1 MGIKNYLRRIM
12 MRKIAFLVA
21 ISMGILAAMGLNA
34 RVAGK
39 PQTTSK
45 VLPATDVTSEDIQNV
60 LKKEI
65 ADGKPVDDRSIRVV
79 DVGGNNVGIGIVYRL
94 APGTQGLSASHD
106 KVSEVYYM
114 IEGSGTLVT
123 GGTIVNP
130 KRRDSGNVVVA
141 QVNGPGV
148 SGDTIKDGISRRIK
162 AGDMVIIPAGTPH
175 WWSQVESPTMTY
187 VVVRVDPS
195 QVVALK

>member
-1 MGIKNYLRRIM
+1 MLV
-12 MRKIAFLVA
+12 VA
-21 ISMGILAAMGLNA
+21 IALSIFVISRLNA
-34 RVAGK
+34 RISQGA
-39 PQTTSK
+39 TTGTK
-45 VLPATDVTSEDIQNV
+45 ALPATDVTSEDIQAV

-79 DVGGNNVGIGIVYRL
+79 DAGGHNVGIGVVYRL

-106 KVSEVYYM
+106 KVTEVYYM

-123 GGTIVNP
+123 GGTMVNP
-130 KRRDSGNVVVA
+130 KRRDSGTAVVA
-141 QVNGPGV
+141 LINGPGV
-148 SGDTIKDGISRRIK
+148 SGESIQDGVTRSIK

-175 WWSQVESPTMTY
+175 WWSKVDSKTMTY
-187 VVVRVDPS
+187 VVVRLDPS

>member
-1 MGIKNYLRRIM
+1 M
-12 MRKIAFLVA
+12 MRKIVFLLS
-21 ISMGILAAMGLNA
+21 IPMGILAMISLDA
-34 RVAGK
+34 RVTGK
-39 PQTTSK
+39 PQTASK

-65 ADGKPVDDRSIRVV
+65 AEGKPVDDRSIRVV
-79 DVGGNNVGIGIVYRL
+79 DVGGHNVGIGVVYRL

-123 GGTIVNP
+123 GGTLVNP

-148 SGDTIKDGISRRIK
+148 SGDTIQDGISRHIK

-175 WWSQVESPTMTY
+175 WWSHVESPTMTY